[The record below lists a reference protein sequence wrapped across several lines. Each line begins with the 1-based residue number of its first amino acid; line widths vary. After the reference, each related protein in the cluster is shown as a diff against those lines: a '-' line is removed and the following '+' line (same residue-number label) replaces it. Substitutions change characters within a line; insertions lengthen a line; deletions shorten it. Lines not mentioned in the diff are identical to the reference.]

1 MVIAVASGKGGTGKT
16 LVSTA
21 LALAISDKPVQ
32 LIDCD
37 VEEPNSHIFL
47 KPRIERIE
55 KVCTPIPVI
64 DETAC
69 THCGECARV
78 CQFNALAVLQKQVM
92 VFENLCHGCG
102 ACMLACPE
110 DAISEKEREVGVIET
125 GNSNG
130 VKFAHGKLNIGEAMA
145 PPVIRALKKHIDRE
159 CETVIDVSPGTS
171 CPVIESV
178 RDADFVLL
186 VTEPTPFGLN
196 DLKLAVEMLQLLK
209 LPCAVIVNRSGLGDS
224 GVEDYCKAEGI
235 PVILRIPFDEGI
247 ARGYSRGIP
256 LVEIQP
262 EWRSKLREVYEY
274 ACANARKR

>member
-16 LVSTA
+16 TVSTA

-47 KPRIERIE
+47 KPRIEKTE
-55 KVCTPIPVI
+55 KVYTPVPFI
-64 DETAC
+64 DESKC
-69 THCGECARV
+69 THCGKCAQV

-102 ACMLACPE
+102 GCMLACPE
-110 DAISEKEREVGVIET
+110 DAISEKKREVGVIEI
-125 GNSNG
+125 GSSNG
-130 VKFAHGKLNIGEAMA
+130 VSFAHGKLNIGEAMA
-145 PPVIRALKKHIDRE
+145 PPVIRALKKYIDRE
-159 CETVIDVSPGTS
+159 CETIVDVSPGTS

-196 DLKLAVEMLQLLK
+196 DLKLAVEMLQVLE
-209 LPCAVIVNRSGLGDS
+209 LPCAVIINRAGLGDS

-235 PVILRIPFDEGI
+235 PIILMIPFDEGI
-247 ARGYSRGIP
+247 AKGYSRGIP

-262 EWRSKLREVYEY
+262 EWRNKLREVYEY

>member
-1 MVIAVASGKGGTGKT
+1 MVVAVASGKGGTGKT
-16 LVSTA
+16 LVSTS
-21 LALAISDKPVQ
+21 LALAMSDKPVQ

-47 KPRIERIE
+47 KPRIEQTE

-64 DETAC
+64 NEAAC
-69 THCGECARV
+69 THCGECARA

-145 PPVIRALKKHIDRE
+145 PPVIRELKKRIDRE

-224 GVEDYCKAEGI
+224 GVEDYCKDKGI

-247 ARGYSRGIP
+247 AKGYSRGIP

>member
-21 LALAISDKPVQ
+21 FALAISDKPVQ

-47 KPRIERIE
+47 KPRFE
-55 KVCTPIPVI
+55 KVEKVYTPIPMI
-64 DETAC
+64 DEAAC

-130 VKFAHGKLNIGEAMA
+130 TKFAHGKLNIGEAMA
-145 PPVIRALKKHIDRE
+145 PPVIRELKKHIDRE

-196 DLKLAVEMLQLLK
+196 DLRLAVEMLQLLK

-224 GVEDYCKAEGI
+224 GVEDYCKDEGI
-235 PVILRIPFDEGI
+235 PIILRIPFDEGI
-247 ARGYSRGIP
+247 AKGYSRGIP
-256 LVEIQP
+256 LVEIQT
-262 EWRSKLREVYEY
+262 EWRSKLRKVYEY

>member
-1 MVIAVASGKGGTGKT
+1 

-47 KPRIERIE
+47 KPRVEQVE
-55 KVCTPIPVI
+55 KVYTPIPVI
-64 DETAC
+64 DEAAC

-102 ACMLACPE
+102 ACILACPE

-145 PPVIRALKKHIDRE
+145 PPVIRELKKHIDRE

-224 GVEDYCKAEGI
+224 GVEDYCKDKGI

-247 ARGYSRGIP
+247 AKGYSRGIP